1 MSSIPM
7 GEPAPSV
14 VLLDSIT
21 QVTPDHAGM
30 VVVTGSHGGVSAA
43 HYARAVAARL
53 YVFNDAGVGKDEA
66 GIAALTS
73 LDAHGL
79 PAATVSHLSAR
90 IGEAR
95 DTWDCGVI
103 SNVNARAR
111 RLGLRQGI
119 ALKLAVAA
127 LTVAD

>member
-1 MSSIPM
+1 MSSVPR
-7 GEPAPSV
+7 GGPPPDVA
-14 VLLDSIT
+14 LLDSIT
-21 QVTPDHAGM
+21 QVKPDHAGM

-79 PAATVSHLSAR
+79 AAATVSHLSAR

-95 DTWDCGVI
+95 DTWD
-103 SNVNARAR
+103 
-111 RLGLRQGI
+111 
-119 ALKLAVAA
+119 
-127 LTVAD
+127 